1 MSSGVKPEL
10 EKLNVKLGE
19 INEIAVGINTRQERI
34 IETAKRVNESLK
46 EQIEEEINN
55 KKCYEGS
62 EERIKGIKERIEKI
76 SYVLKRSDDFL
87 WNNRQHVL
95 RFVDILIEL

>member
-34 IETAKRVNESLK
+34 IETAKRVK
-46 EQIEEEINN
+46 
-55 KKCYEGS
+55 
-62 EERIKGIKERIEKI
+62 
-76 SYVLKRSDDFL
+76 
-87 WNNRQHVL
+87 
-95 RFVDILIEL
+95 

>member
-19 INEIAVGINTRQERI
+19 INEIAMGINTRQERI

-62 EERIKGIKERIEKI
+62 EERIKGIKERIEKTKTMI
-76 SYVLKRSDDFL
+76 S
-87 WNNRQHVL
+87 
-95 RFVDILIEL
+95 LIKEKMKQLEGIH